1 MITAE
6 ELRQLLKGDM
16 APPPEVRTPDL
27 ARVKRRA
34 KSRRRLTAGLAAA
47 ALCAV
52 TILGATTLRGSAP
65 MVATE
70 QCGGQIPVF
79 GSIRPS
85 MVGATPQPANAGS
98 LSEITNAAG
107 VLGESRY
114 PESFAGVAMDTETD
128 RVTVWRIYSPDFDR
142 ELRAL
147 PGQEKIVIRCADH
160 SLRELLALMEKL
172 VADGEYWQ
180 GQGLPVHRAGPRID
194 GSCVEIYSTDPPRW
208 EAAFT
213 AHYPGAP
220 LCFLEG
226 DYSVTIPWSS

>member
-1 MITAE
+1 MMTEE
-6 ELRQLLKGDM
+6 ELRQLLKGDV
-16 APPPEVRTPDL
+16 APPPEVRTPPL

-34 KSRRRLTAGLAAA
+34 RRHRRLTAGFSAVAVCAFA
-47 ALCAV
+47 ALM
-52 TILGATTLRGSAP
+52 ATFLRGSSP
-65 MVATE
+65 TVATE

-79 GSIRPS
+79 GSIKPS

-107 VLGESRY
+107 MLGESRY
-114 PESFAGVAMDTETD
+114 PESFAGVAMDTDTD

-142 ELRAL
+142 ELRTL

-160 SLRELLALMEKL
+160 SLRELLTLMEAL
-172 VADGEYWQ
+172 VADGEYWK
-180 GQGLPVHRAGPRID
+180 GQGLPVNRAGPRVD
-194 GSCVEIYSTDPPRW
+194 GSCVEIYSTDPTRY

-220 LCFLEG
+220 LCFPEG
-226 DYSVTIPWSS
+226 DYGELIPWSG